1 IEVVLEVSLSCFF
14 LFRLLA
20 GGSSLRGAERR
31 HEDFDHLS
39 LENIAALRG
48 GVSQSPS
55 QYSLRNLPSTS
66 SDHEIEGSSP
76 ASASSVDKQVA
87 WQQNAKERMRKYRP
101 GKLSC
106 RVHLKRFKELLE
118 THGINDRRTNAVRL
132 TLEECVEDYGPD
144 FDKVCWFEREKW

>member
-1 IEVVLEVSLSCFF
+1 MPSSSGGRRCGSGGGFP
-14 LFRLLA
+14 A

-31 HEDFDHLS
+31 PEDFDHLS

-55 QYSLRNLPSTS
+55 QYSLRKLPSTS
-66 SDHEIEGSSP
+66 SDHEME
-76 ASASSVDKQVA
+76 ASASTVDKEMA
-87 WQQNAKERMRKYRP
+87 WQQNAKEHMHEDRP

-106 RVHLKRFKELLE
+106 RVHLKWFQELLE
-118 THGINDRRTNAVRL
+118 THGVDDTLTNVVRL

-144 FDKVCWFEREKW
+144 FDKVRWFEREKW

>member
-1 IEVVLEVSLSCFF
+1 HLCLAA
-14 LFRLLA
+14 LFASKSTGPVNKNGA

-66 SDHEIEGSSP
+66 SDHEIEGC
-76 ASASSVDKQVA
+76 
-87 WQQNAKERMRKYRP
+87 EP
-101 GKLSC
+101 G
-106 RVHLKRFKELLE
+106 VVVTPELLE
-118 THGINDRRTNAVRL
+118 THGIKDRRTNDVRL
-132 TLEECVEDYGPD
+132 LVEECVEDYGPD
-144 FDKVCWFEREKW
+144 FDKVRWFEREKW